1 MNKTF
6 DRVLVEF
13 KKSNIVT
20 QCHRHNQTY
29 KHMHAHKHTPAHK
42 PYLRRE
48 SERRTH
54 RNTAFHNVVSG
65 GVGDFQNNLFFK
77 MYFLAFLKYVPTLLF
92 KMFLLKRC
100 LQDQV

>member
-1 MNKTF
+1 
-6 DRVLVEF
+6 
-13 KKSNIVT
+13 
-20 QCHRHNQTY
+20 
-29 KHMHAHKHTPAHK
+29 MHAHKHTPAHK